1 MAAGTPVQPLP
12 KTVRVIQDKYEQKVY
27 LQAKGI
33 PLPEFRDVPNLAAAY
48 EAGRV

>member
-33 PLPEFRDVPNLAAAY
+33 PLPEFRDVPSLEAAY